1 MEMRALYYISL
12 PTGRD
17 SAIAEQ
23 DYEADVKANEN
34 CLNQNFKL
42 IADKLYE
49 LELLLEALR
58 AGMDKE
64 E

>member
-12 PTGRD
+12 PTGKDKSID
-17 SAIAEQ
+17 SL
-23 DYEADVKANEN
+23 DYESDVKANEN

-49 LELLLEALR
+49 LELALEALSSN
-58 AGMDKE
+58 
-64 E
+64 